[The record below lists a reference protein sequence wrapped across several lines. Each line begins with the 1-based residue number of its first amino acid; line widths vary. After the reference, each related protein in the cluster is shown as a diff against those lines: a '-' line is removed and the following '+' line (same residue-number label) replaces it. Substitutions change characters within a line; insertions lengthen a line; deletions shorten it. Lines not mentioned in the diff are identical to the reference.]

1 MHGHPY
7 VFICLCVHL
16 HTCAYLL
23 INAFSIS
30 SFEFQIA
37 FFLYIFRPDMS
48 PTWHSHI
55 SDLTCWHAE
64 SKRVA
69 MEQSKAN
76 AEQKERKKGRESER
90 EAGLSCVFAV
100 LSTPK
105 FRRGQ
110 TRTLAA
116 LRLASFVGFFFLGGG
131 VQQSWER
138 TELQPCKM
146 NPISKIRHFLPF
158 SCDDA
163 QANSLFGACF
173 FRPS

>member
-1 MHGHPY
+1 MSFMHGHPY

-131 VQQSWER
+131 ATVMRKNWTS
-138 TELQPCKM
+138 TM
-146 NPISKIRHFLPF
+146 
-158 SCDDA
+158 
-163 QANSLFGACF
+163 
-173 FRPS
+173 